1 MDIPKDFTTERL
13 LIRGFMED
21 DMPQLERLIADPK
34 VHRFFSTGLV
44 YQVVV
49 LHQIDYIMSQTITSY
64 YVDEDMN
71 SMFAVEEKGTSEFLG
86 FVGFEQRSIDPV
98 LRVTY
103 CIRHDRWGKGYAT
116 EASSKLLEY
125 VMKELK
131 WERVEALVHPKN
143 IPSVRIA
150 EKIGMHFEK
159 LVHDTEF
166 LEDQQLYAIEGKSS
180 SKKPSRKS

>member
-1 MDIPKDFTTERL
+1 MDIPKEFTTKRL
-13 LIRGFMED
+13 VIRRFTED
-21 DMPQLERLIADPK
+21 DMPQLEQLIIDPK
-34 VHRFFSTGLV
+34 VNEYFSAGFV

-64 YVDEDMN
+64 YVDDDMN
-71 SMFAVEEKGTSEFLG
+71 SMFAIEEKSSNELVG

-116 EASSKLLEY
+116 EATSKLLEH

-131 WERVEALVHPKN
+131 WKRVEAIVHPEN

-150 EKIGMHFEK
+150 QKVGMHFEK
-159 LVHDTEF
+159 MVHDTEF
-166 LEDQQLYAIEGKSS
+166 LEDQQLYAIEGCSP
-180 SKKPSRKS
+180 SKKASQ